1 MIKISFIR
9 KCNYEFSRKKYENC
23 RLRKKGFEPKIYLPE
38 AHFVDS
44 SPQSAQTDSAGAS
57 GEYFRMPDE
66 AILEIMT

>member
-1 MIKISFIR
+1 MIKAASLVIS
-9 KCNYEFSRKKYENC
+9 NLDSVGV
-23 RLRKKGFEPKIYLPE
+23 KKGFEPKIYLPE

-66 AILEIMT
+66 AILEIMK